1 MGLVYTRRDD
11 GLVLAQASQDEAA
24 VARALKQH
32 DPELRLVPQESEVLG
47 KRCYKVYRYAGS
59 ERPAEFILAWVKDG
73 DPLPLSMGLVDA
85 VKALDRNSRVEYLNE
100 DERDALERER
110 RDKQTA
116 ADIEDIRSDWA
127 TREKRS
133 AVLPR
138 SPSLRRARSRS
149 GYHEG
154 N

>member
-32 DPELRLVPQESEVLG
+32 DSELRLVPQESDVLG

-59 ERPAEFILAWVKDG
+59 ERPAEFILAWMKDG
-73 DPLPLSMGLVDA
+73 EALPLSMGLVDA
-85 VKALDRNSRVEYLNE
+85 VKALDRNSRAPYQDE
-100 DERDALERER
+100 DELNAAMRER

-116 ADIEDIRSDWA
+116 DDIEAIRSDWA
-127 TREKRS
+127 TREGRS

-138 SPSLRRARSRS
+138 SVSLRQARSRT
-149 GYHEG
+149 GYHSA
-154 N
+154 